1 MAGSVMA
8 ALGLALGSFTKS
20 LLGVIVT
27 YSIIT
32 GVGFGLM
39 YIPSIVAV
47 ANHFTRQRSLAIGIC
62 LCGAG
67 VGTFA
72 LSPLQT
78 FITQTYGWRAAF
90 LSLAV
95 LSALC
100 SLCGATMTRVDRQ
113 SWQPAQPQPQHQFTT
128 SNTSSS
134 SPSKC
139 RRLLTVLVDPRLL
152 SSPALKLF
160 LLVAL
165 ADLAATLSLFIPF
178 QHLPAIAV
186 ARGLT
191 KSQAAYVISASGIW
205 STVGR
210 LVAGWLCDKSWL
222 HPLSLTSLTII
233 SVLPPLFSLSVCSSF
248 LSFLACASLFG
259 LLTGTW
265 VAAMSPIFIR
275 ILGPDLLSPAFGLLT
290 AIRGVASLVGPPLA
304 GVAIDYFS
312 SREAAIFLSGLCMA
326 ASAITFIAATLY
338 SAWRDIRALSSDS
351 GLGSDL

>member
-1 MAGSVMA
+1 M
-8 ALGLALGSFTKS
+8 GLALGSLTKS
-20 LLGVIVT
+20 LLGVIIT
-27 YSIIT
+27 YSVIT

-47 ANHFTRQRSLAIGIC
+47 ANHFTRQRSLAIGVC

-95 LSALC
+95 LSGLC
-100 SLCGATMTRVDRQ
+100 SLCGATMTRVERL
-113 SWQPAQPQPQHQFTT
+113 SWQPAQPQHQPAPAFP
-128 SNTSSS
+128 SSS
-134 SPSKC
+134 RC
-139 RRLLTVLVDPRLL
+139 WRLLTLLVDPRLL
-152 SSPALKLF
+152 TSPALRLF
-160 LLVAL
+160 LLVAA

-186 ARGLT
+186 ARGVS
-191 KSQAAYVISASGIW
+191 KSSAAYVISASGIC
-205 STVGR
+205 STAGR

-222 HPLSLTSLTII
+222 HPLSLTSLTITL
-233 SVLPPLFSLSVCSSF
+233 VLPPLFSLAVCRSF
-248 LSFLACASLFG
+248 LSFLVCASLFG

-304 GVAIDYFS
+304 G
-312 SREAAIFLSGLCMA
+312 AAIGIVGL
-326 ASAITFIAATLY
+326 TDF
-338 SAWRDIRALSSDS
+338 
-351 GLGSDL
+351 